1 MKEQLTFDDYENLFN
16 GVLLKTSRGYVFVP
30 EHKIG
35 EKGVLER
42 LVNKPVEIKAGE
54 KVFTEQPNFKLKK

>member
-35 EKGVLER
+35 EKGFLER
-42 LVNKPVEIKAGE
+42 LVKEV
-54 KVFTEQPNFKLKK
+54 EQPTSGFKLKK

>member
-30 EHKIG
+30 DHKIN
-35 EKGVLER
+35 EKGFLER
-42 LVNKPVEIKAGE
+42 NPRHTEI
-54 KVFTEQPNFKLKK
+54 EQPVGFKLKK

>member
-30 EHKIG
+30 DHKIG
-35 EKGVLER
+35 EKGFLER
-42 LVNKPVEIKAGE
+42 ADLSAVRAVANEPVSS
-54 KVFTEQPNFKLKK
+54 FKLKK

>member
-30 EHKIG
+30 EHKVG
-35 EKGVLER
+35 EKGFLER
-42 LVNKPVEIKAGE
+42 LPVEQIE
-54 KVFTEQPNFKLKK
+54 FKVGQSTGGFKLKK

>member
-30 EHKIG
+30 DHKIG

-42 LVNKPVEIKAGE
+42 LPKEVEQSTIRVVANESG
-54 KVFTEQPNFKLKK
+54 FKLKK